1 MDISERRK
9 LCVSLFLVCLS
20 VSLVLF
26 AVAKL
31 AQQSAPPQIETFS
44 ESTMSFPAEETAPE
58 PKEEDKVEE
67 TKEESKPLY
76 VIRLVGNELRMSP
89 YGTDDYQVLQSAD
102 PRTFREADRLRLI
115 DGGDLHLRG
124 ACAAYGGFRGIE
136 KGCTICRTAFFA
148 CLIS

>member
-9 LCVSLFLVCLS
+9 LYVSLFLVCLS

-26 AVAKL
+26 AIAKL

-44 ESTMSFPAEETAPE
+44 ESTMPFPAEEKAPE
-58 PKEEDKVEE
+58 PEKEDKSAE

-115 DGGDLHLRG
+115 DGVEIYTFEALAQLMED
-124 ACAAYGGFRGIE
+124 
-136 KGCTICRTAFFA
+136 FA
-148 CLIS
+148 G